1 MLNKVKNA
9 KGFTLIEL
17 MVVVAIIGIILAI
30 AIPYYV
36 AYKRTACDR
45 AATGDI
51 SKLGASIERFGNEL
65 VDLNCP
71 DMSNVIS
78 NINIAYFM
86 GPYYGWGGTNRKCD
100 VRVSADQTNSAYTA
114 CAMNGSRPSGAN
126 SRYLYQ
132 VGMVGGNDLPA
143 TTSVNCGN
151 GSAYGGR
158 GNTCYTTSMISTTSC
173 TPATPTGTVD
183 CGSITGNM

>member
-1 MLNKVKNA
+1 MLNRIKNA

-36 AYKRTACDR
+36 SYKRTACDR

-51 SKLGASIERFGNEL
+51 SKLGAGIERFGNEL

-71 DMSNVIS
+71 DMVNMVTSID
-78 NINIAYFM
+78 IGYFV

-100 VRVSADQTNSAYTA
+100 VRVSTTAQNQEVTA
-114 CAMNGSRPSGAN
+114 CAMNGSRPATG
-126 SRYLYQ
+126 SRYIYRI
-132 VGMVGGNDLPA
+132 GMVGGSDLPA
-143 TTSVNCGN
+143 QTNPCAGSVYGGPGNPCYTSSMVNTSCVIGVPQHVNCELV
-151 GSAYGGR
+151 
-158 GNTCYTTSMISTTSC
+158 
-173 TPATPTGTVD
+173 TGQ
-183 CGSITGNM
+183 M